1 MKTIRSLIP
10 LFRLHKWGF
19 PAIVLL
25 GLLMSLTE
33 GVGIGL
39 FIPLLNGLVAGAP
52 PAAKGQ
58 WIVETMNGLFQAV
71 PPDRRFAIILACIF
85 LAALVTALLGSVH
98 STLFAWLDGNIA
110 HDLRKRIFRQL
121 MTVSFG
127 LVERDRSGR
136 LLNILASDTW
146 RTSEALRIL
155 VYLMITAST
164 VCGLCGAVA
173 SDVVEGDA
181 LRRCRHADDF
191 LYRPAG
197 QQGCAEPW

>member
-71 PPDRRFAIILACIF
+71 PPDRRFAIILTCVFAGRAGHG
-85 LAALVTALLGSVH
+85 AARQH
-98 STLFAWLDGNIA
+98 SQHA
-110 HDLRKRIFRQL
+110 
-121 MTVSFG
+121 
-127 LVERDRSGR
+127 
-136 LLNILASDTW
+136 
-146 RTSEALRIL
+146 
-155 VYLMITAST
+155 
-164 VCGLCGAVA
+164 VCVA
-173 SDVVEGDA
+173 
-181 LRRCRHADDF
+181 RWKHRP
-191 LYRPAG
+191 RPAN
-197 QQGCAEPW
+197 